1 MATTEQS
8 INKLNKYTERLE
20 LLNKQLEN
28 VNKNT
33 KEYKKLTKEKTK
45 VEEKAIKAS
54 KELAE
59 AQGKLSST
67 LPTHKKLIDQSN
79 SAQKRFNNT
88 TQKSSK
94 VTKGFFG
101 NLKTAIGTL
110 TRYATAYALINAAQR
125 LFTELVIN
133 SAKRSIQLE
142 KAFADLSAIAN
153 LTAEDINR
161 LESVVFKVAGTTS
174 LTAVQVVELQK
185 QLAKLGS
192 SVDDI
197 EKLTKPIALLSQA
210 LGEDAGG
217 VAATLKKTLNQFQA
231 TSEEADRFS
240 NALVGAINESALSL
254 KDLSTALGLVG
265 PLAAQS
271 GLSFEETASLLGVLA
286 DNGFRASRAGTGLR
300 NILNQA
306 ARDGRPV
313 NEFLKELSTRNLNVA
328 EATEI
333 FTVRGAAAAITISQ
347 NAERI
352 AELNEELKDN
362 TRLLKANARQMSST
376 QGQIDL
382 LSSAYNRASVRLGEF
397 IINTEFFLELI
408 ELLDP
413 SVAGQA
419 RAFKVIATASEETSG
434 QIDALTTS
442 LVDFKDTTEEAA
454 ISTSQELFNILE
466 SSGNLTEKQVET
478 LQEKIDA
485 GENLIETLRDWAS
498 QKIPGVDDQLLLA
511 EGLVELTAE
520 RAKVIRD
527 ERIAVAAKNE
537 NYKEA
542 VALTNKLTDAAGRG
556 VLVDKEQQRVSKG
569 LEDKIKA
576 LQTLRE
582 GSSDKEEIIILEK
595 RIALFDELAKKVD
608 NLENSTSALEDAE
621 DKRVK
626 NTFLNS
632 IEAIKN
638 KLEAEIDAINAI
650 TNTELEGAKGAEE
663 AAQIR
668 LKQEK
673 LVQAA
678 YSNSLSSVKKLKE
691 IYPQFSDEIQKASES
706 YEKFTKFT
714 QSGIGKEGI
723 EILSDY
729 KKSFQE
735 LGKKLS
741 DETIT
746 LAEYEAQEDALE
758 ASLISSITTLKSST
772 DANEELK
779 NMLDKVV
786 VAYLNAKKGAEAY
799 QGQSEE
805 TEKTIKALGQTLVV
819 DLSIEEAIGMAL
831 ATTGDIIS
839 DFNDTA
845 LENTKN
851 RLEAQRDA
859 IEASYEVEQDILKSQ
874 LDNQLITESQFRSK
888 QKELRKAQ
896 IAEENSIDK
905 QLFDSEKKR
914 DRQNATTGY
923 LQALA
928 TIIPNL
934 IKSGV
939 GEPIELSLKSILSGA
954 LATAAYGAELS
965 AIGQR
970 KFFPKKFAQGGIVN
984 GPSHSEGGVPFNVQG
999 RGGYEM
1005 EGGEFIV
1012 NKDST
1017 AKHFDLL
1024 SRINKSTSRPMVG
1037 KTSFANGGVVSLPK
1051 DESVDYLKAI
1061 AEATTS
1067 TAIQTSK
1074 PVRAFVSS
1082 SDLRT
1087 NETERRL
1094 RDRNDRI

>member
-33 KEYKKLTKEKTK
+33 KEYKRLTKEKSK

-67 LPTHKKLIDQSN
+67 LPTHKRLIDQSN
-79 SAQKRFNNT
+79 AAQKRFNNT
-88 TQKSSK
+88 TEKASK

-101 NLKTAIGTL
+101 RLKTAIGTL

-125 LFTELVIN
+125 LFTELVVN

-153 LTAEDINR
+153 LTAKDINR

-174 LTAVQVVELQK
+174 LTAVEVVELQK
-185 QLAKLGS
+185 QLAKLGT
-192 SVDDI
+192 SVGDI
-197 EKLTKPIALLSQA
+197 ENLTRPIALLSQA

-271 GLSFEETASLLGVLA
+271 GLSFEQTASLLGVLA

-306 ARDGRPV
+306 ARDGRPI
-313 NEFLKELSTRNLNVA
+313 NEFLEELSTRNLDVA

-362 TRLLKANARQMSST
+362 TRLLKANAKQMSST

-382 LSSAYNRASVRLGEF
+382 LSSAYNRASIRLGEF

-485 GENLIETLRDWAS
+485 GDNLIETLRDWAS
-498 QKIPGVDDQLLLA
+498 QGVPGVDDQLLLA

-542 VALTNKLTDAAGRG
+542 VALTNELTDAAGRG
-556 VLVDKEQQRVSKG
+556 VLVDKEQERVSKG

-608 NLENSTSALEDAE
+608 NLENSQVALDDTEK
-621 DKRVK
+621 KRIK
-626 NTFLNS
+626 DSLSNS

-638 KLEAEIDAINAI
+638 
-650 TNTELEGAKGAEE
+650 
-663 AAQIR
+663 
-668 LKQEK
+668 QEK
-673 LVQAA
+673 VIAGLPEGISDNIYFKEVDVLNELFGDLESIKKAGLEKFGKDSEFVKFITDLFQGAL
-678 YSNSLSSVKKLKE
+678 NESSVALK
-691 IYPQFSDEIQKASES
+691 
-706 YEKFTKFT
+706 
-714 QSGIGKEGI
+714 
-723 EILSDY
+723 
-729 KKSFQE
+729 
-735 LGKKLS
+735 
-741 DETIT
+741 
-746 LAEYEAQEDALE
+746 
-758 ASLISSITTLKSST
+758 
-772 DANEELK
+772 
-779 NMLDKVV
+779 
-786 VAYLNAKKGAEAY
+786 
-799 QGQSEE
+799 
-805 TEKTIKALGQTLVV
+805 V
-819 DLSIEEAIGMAL
+819 DPF
-831 ATTGDIIS
+831 GDIILDTS
-839 DFNDTA
+839 AFERFDETYVDGVEKIRNLKTQITEAFRDVALGDIIGEGLDRAAEAISSFNDVA
-845 LENTKN
+845 LENTQQRLDAEKSAIAN
-851 RLEAQRDA
+851 R
-859 IEASYEVEQDILKSQ
+859 YETENDILKSQ
-874 LDNQLITESQFRSK
+874 LDNQLITESQFRAK
-888 QKELRKAQ
+888 QRELQKAK
-896 IAEENSIDK
+896 IAEENAIER
-905 QLFDSEKKR
+905 QLFESEKKR
-914 DRQNATTGY
+914 DRQNATTDY
-923 LQALA
+923 LQAIA
-928 TIIPNL
+928 SIIPTL
-934 IKSGV
+934 IAYDKTADPVSVLTKAAITG
-939 GEPIELSLKSILSGA
+939 GF
-954 LATAAYGAELS
+954 ATASYGAELA
-965 AIGQR
+965 AIGQK
-970 KFFPKKFAQGGIVN
+970 KFVPKKFAYGGVVN
-984 GPSHSEGGVPFNVQG
+984 GPSHDQGGVPFSVQG
-999 RGGYEM
+999 NSGYEM
-1005 EGGEFIV
+1005 EGGEYII
-1012 NKDST
+1012 NKRATSMH
-1017 AKHFDLL
+1017 KDLL
-1024 SRINKSTSRPMVG
+1024 DRINKSGMTRPQVG
-1037 KTSFANGGVVSLPK
+1037 RVKYAQGGLVSSPLN
-1051 DESVDYLKAI
+1051 ESVDYLKAI

-1067 TAIQTSK
+1067 TAIGVSK

-1087 NETERRL
+1087 NENERRL